1 MWKLLVIHRKRPN
14 LIRTLSNVCIMVSV
28 LLVIKSL
35 KIVVYISLGSQDVET
50 ILAPLVWTSSPVWG
64 VCGCLRGRGGMG
76 RPGEGAGEGWRA
88 LWNEAHHF
96 KGAAGR
102 EQVGGSL
109 GRVQGQLCK
118 GTHMWPGSKWGG
130 LEDQKETWKSQVSP
144 NLYLST
150 RISVSGIWKGVP
162 DLYKVKSHRLWL
174 SL

>member
-1 MWKLLVIHRKRPN
+1 
-14 LIRTLSNVCIMVSV
+14 MVSV

-35 KIVVYISLGSQDVET
+35 KIIAYISLGSQDVKRPHQHLRFE
-50 ILAPLVWTSSPVWG
+50 LGAQFG
-64 VCGCLRGRGGMG
+64 VCVCVFKGTERGWG
-76 RPGEGAGEGWRA
+76 GAGKGWGA
-88 LWNEAHHF
+88 LWNEVHHF

-109 GRVQGQLCK
+109 GRVQGQLCT
-118 GTHMWPGSKWGG
+118 GTHVWPGSKWGG

-150 RISVSGIWKGVP
+150 RITVSGIWKGVP